1 MTAETCTLQLA
12 EGQTRAEAVL
22 SALLSGP
29 ETEALLPLLPEGV
42 QVRSVRMDEGIC
54 YVTFSE
60 DFLKN
65 VPQTI
70 QEQEDVLYSVVK
82 SLCGLG
88 DVQAVQI
95 SVEGGESYYGR
106 VEINAPLHG

>member
-1 MTAETCTLQLA
+1 M
-12 EGQTRAEAVL
+12 
-22 SALLSGP
+22 S
-29 ETEALLPLLPEGV
+29 
-42 QVRSVRMDEGIC
+42 IC